1 MSEILS
7 IVNDGIRLIQNQNGL
22 KFGTDALLLAAF
34 IRRAPRAEAVEIGPG
49 SGIISLLLA
58 SRGKIN
64 HITAVEV
71 QPYYADL
78 TARNAAENGLSDRIT
93 SVCGD
98 IRDYGCSAD
107 IVFTNPPY
115 MRAESGKNNFDEGKY
130 IARHEVKGTIG
141 ELCSAA
147 GRLLQT
153 GGRFYCVYRP
163 ERLPDLLDAMRQAKI
178 QPKRLCFVHSDTVH
192 PPSLFLIG
200 GIKDGKPGCDVTR
213 PLFLARDGGPT
224 AEAQHIYDTG
234 DWFE

>member
-7 IVNDGIRLIQNQNGL
+7 LVNDGIRLIQNQNGL

-34 IRRAPRAEAVEIGPG
+34 IRRAPRARAVEIGPG

-58 SRGKIN
+58 SRKKIK

-71 QPYYADL
+71 QPYYAGL
-78 TARNAAENGLSDRIT
+78 TARNAAENGLQDVIT
-93 SVCGD
+93 TVCAD
-98 IRDYGCSAD
+98 IRDYSGSAD
-107 IVFTNPPY
+107 MVFTNPPY
-115 MRAESGKNNFDEGKY
+115 MRAESGKNNSDEGKY

-141 ELCSAA
+141 ELCAAA

-163 ERLPDLLDAMRQAKI
+163 ERLPELLDAMKQAKI
-178 QPKRLCFVHSDTVH
+178 QPKKLCFVHSDTFH
-192 PPSLFLIG
+192 SPCLFLIG
-200 GIKDGKPGCDVTR
+200 GIKDGRRGCAVTR
-213 PLFLARDGGPT
+213 PLFLARDGLPT
-224 AEAQHIYDTG
+224 PEAQHIYDTG